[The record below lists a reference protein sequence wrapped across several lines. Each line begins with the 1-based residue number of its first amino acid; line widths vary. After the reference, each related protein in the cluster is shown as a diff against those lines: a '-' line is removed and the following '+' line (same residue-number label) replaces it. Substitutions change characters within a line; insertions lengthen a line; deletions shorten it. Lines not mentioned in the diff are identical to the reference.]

1 MERNGELRELIRARV
16 TSESMRK
23 KIKECVEELQEQ
35 EKRAKTRNGG
45 EGGEGNLLQLLE
57 ERGLVEDV
65 MAGLKLGKSDRNG
78 RGDPASKGETSA
90 TVVRPKSGIVGKEI

>member
-65 MAGLKLGKSDRNG
+65 MAGLKLGKSG

-90 TVVRPKSGIVGKEI
+90 TVVQPKSSIVGREI